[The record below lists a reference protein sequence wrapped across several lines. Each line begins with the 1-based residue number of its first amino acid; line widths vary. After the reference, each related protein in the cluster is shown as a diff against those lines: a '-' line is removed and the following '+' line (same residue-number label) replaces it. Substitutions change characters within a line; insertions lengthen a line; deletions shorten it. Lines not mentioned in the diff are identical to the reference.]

1 MTQLK
6 TGAAVW
12 LRVVVAAAFVASA
25 MSQTVDLV
33 VPSIP
38 ANQEDSPLAN
48 LWNQALRKQTGVV
61 RSDEPT
67 VKTYL
72 APNYV
77 EVINWVPQDSAHPLY
92 VADYQPL
99 LREILRDYMVAAE
112 VLPDDQRMTQPNGLT
127 VTNLNGKKV
136 TFKNTA
142 TGITV
147 NNIPVEESKVN
158 ADGTVNYVLAES
170 LFGHRERVNTAW
182 EENNKKNPTRFGPL
196 GRPLNPAPPPPPPT
210 A

>member
-25 MSQTVDLV
+25 MSQTVDLA

-38 ANQEDSPLAN
+38 ASQEDSSLAN
-48 LWNQALRKQTGVV
+48 LWRQALRKQTGVEL
-61 RSDEPT
+61 SDEPT

-72 APNYV
+72 APSYG
-77 EVINWVPQDSAHPLY
+77 EVVNWVPQGSAHPLY
-92 VADYQPL
+92 VAEYQPL
-99 LREILRDYMVAAE
+99 LREILRDYMVAE
-112 VLPDDQRMTQPNGLT
+112 KVLPDDQRMTQPNGLT
-127 VTNLNGKKV
+127 VTNLNGKSV
-136 TFKNTA
+136 TFKKTA

-147 NNIPVEESKVN
+147 NDIPVEESKVN
-158 ADGTVNYVLAES
+158 ADGTVSYLLAAS
-170 LFGHRERVNTAW
+170 LFGHREQVNTAW
-182 EENNKKNPTRFGPL
+182 EENKKKNPAGFNMPPHHG
-196 GRPLNPAPPPPPPT
+196 PPPPPT